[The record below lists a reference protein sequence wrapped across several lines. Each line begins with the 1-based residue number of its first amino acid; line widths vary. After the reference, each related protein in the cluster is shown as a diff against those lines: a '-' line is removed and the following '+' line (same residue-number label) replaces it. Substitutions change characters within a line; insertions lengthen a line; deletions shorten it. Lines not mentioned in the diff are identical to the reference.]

1 MKMFLSLLMVMGI
14 LLLKSQNITGT
25 WEGVMSDEYFKLS
38 VTQKGN
44 ELCGQT
50 YDVVIDN
57 KNNYC
62 KTYFKGQYDPTL
74 EIWYMKGFQFI
85 ERSGDHLLMT
95 IKFWKVDQSDSKIMM
110 ANVTSSDSPMDF
122 FGMESGVNFWVRKIS
137 NTPQTIAEGMSIC
150 CQNNINQPEIAKNKE
165 PKINNKKKKI
175 QKTTQDIETPDK
187 EINENIT
194 IKDTLKQSII
204 EDEMNQVLYKEM
216 NERQTKTVTKL
227 IVNEPKIELYIF
239 DNAIVDNDTVSI
251 FFDGKLIVSHQKLST
266 EPIKIEL
273 DVSDYNKI
281 YHLVMFAENLGSIP
295 PNTALIVVKAGKKR
309 HELHSSANLNENAE
323 LLFKYQP

>member
-1 MKMFLSLLMVMGI
+1 MFLSFLMIMGI
-14 LLLKSQNITGT
+14 LIPKSQNITGT
-25 WEGVMSDEYFKLS
+25 WEGIMSDEYFKLS
-38 VTQKGN
+38 VVQKGN

-50 YDVVIDN
+50 YDVVIND

-62 KTYFKGQYDPTL
+62 KTYFKGQYDPNL
-74 EIWYMKGFQFI
+74 EMWYMKGFQFI

-95 IKFWKVDQSDSKIMM
+95 IKFWKVDRSDSKIMM

-122 FGMESGVNFWVRKIS
+122 FGLESGVNFWVRKIS
-137 NTPQTIAEGMSIC
+137 NSPQTIADGMSIC
-150 CQNNINQPEIAKNKE
+150 CQNNSNQSEIAKNKE
-165 PKINNKKKKI
+165 PKPNNKKKNS
-175 QKTTQDIETPDK
+175 QKTIQDTEHTVK
-187 EINENIT
+187 KINDSIPN
-194 IKDTLKQSII
+194 KDTVKQSIT
-204 EDEMNQVLYKEM
+204 ENELNKVLYREM

-227 IVNEPKIELYIF
+227 IVNEPKIELNIF

-309 HELHSSANLNENAE
+309 YELHSSANLNENAE
-323 LLFKYQP
+323 LLFMYQP